1 MRTQHMDAQI
11 ENGMLGANV
20 IWNVPSKTHCSQRSE
35 AEKAA
40 FMSTEQRLRQL
51 ATVRG
56 RLEDSEAEYGELENK
71 GIEALRQH
79 DASLVSLI
87 SPGMRLTPQEVHEV
101 QMDMLRQ
108 RINADRYELRKMER
122 ALGSVANDPYYCIL
136 EQYYGQSM
144 NDTDIADALGYDR
157 STIARNRR
165 RLVEQIAYRLYGS
178 TAAYS
183 VV

>member
-11 ENGMLGANV
+11 ENGMLAASV
-20 IWNVPSKTHCSQRSE
+20 IWNAPNKRHCNSRSE

-51 ATVRG
+51 GTVRG
-56 RLEDSEAEYGELENK
+56 RLEDSEAEYRELENK

-108 RINADRYELRKMER
+108 RINADKYELRKMER
-122 ALGSVANDPYYCIL
+122 ALCSVEGDPYYCIL
-136 EQYYGQSM
+136 EQYYGRNM
-144 NDTDIADALGYDR
+144 NDADIGDALGYDR

-178 TAAYS
+178 TAAYC
-183 VV
+183 VG